1 MTERPMYLVLLAD
14 PAFTDKNL
22 NLIHFAQENFKDQA
36 LNAVVVAPASD
47 AAVAA
52 YEQAGLNELDVLT
65 YAQFSKVKVAQTAAS
80 ISEFLTGQSHSVVLF
95 GNDFGTTSIA
105 KQVAAKLHEPL
116 LTHINAVTAVDAGWQ
131 VQKRVYGGNLLQ
143 QLTLASDAPVLL
155 TCDVA
160 GVDETVS
167 ATTSAATVV
176 KNQAVTDVVAADDV
190 DYQALQTAVD
200 QLEDAK
206 VVVAGGRGMQGP
218 DGFKLLQQLADR
230 LHGSLGAS
238 RVAVD
243 AGWVG
248 KETMIGMTGK
258 TVVPDVYIA
267 VGISGAFQH
276 TIGMDQS
283 KYVIAINTDPDAAI
297 FKLANYGIV
306 GDGEAVVKQLLSKL
320 KTPVTS

>member
-1 MTERPMYLVLLAD
+1 MTERPIYLVLLAD
-14 PAFTDKNL
+14 PAFEDKNL
-22 NLIHFAQENFKDQA
+22 NLIHFAQENFSNTL

-47 AAVAA
+47 AAVTV

-65 YAQFSKVKVAQTAAS
+65 YAQFSKVKVVQTAAA
-80 ISEFLTGQSHSVVLF
+80 ISEFLTGQSHNVVLF

-105 KQVAAKLHEPL
+105 KQVAAQIHEPL
-116 LTHINAVTAVDAGWQ
+116 LTHINGVTAVDAGWQ

-160 GVDETVS
+160 GVDETVATS
-167 ATTSAATVV
+167 ATATVV
-176 KNQAVTDVVAADDV
+176 KNQAVTDVVAEDAV

-218 DGFKLLQQLADR
+218 EGFELLQQLADR

-243 AGWVG
+243 AGWVD
-248 KETMIGMTGK
+248 KKTMIGMTGK

-306 GDGEAVVKQLLSKL
+306 GDGEAVVKQLLSQL
-320 KTPVTS
+320 KTPVTN

>member
-1 MTERPMYLVLLAD
+1 MTEEPIYLVLLAD

-22 NLIHFAQENFKDQA
+22 NLIHFAQTSFNGA
-36 LNAVVVAPASD
+36 PLNAVVVAPASFP
-47 AAVAA
+47 AVSA

-65 YAQFSKVKVAQTAAS
+65 YAQFSKVKVAQTAAT
-80 ISEFLTGQSHSVVLF
+80 ISEFLTGQSHSIVLF

-105 KQVAAKLHEPL
+105 KLVAAQLREPL
-116 LTHINAVTAVDAGWQ
+116 LTHIQEVAALDSGWQ
-131 VQKRVYGGNLLQ
+131 VQKRVYGGSLLQ
-143 QLTLASDAPVLL
+143 QLTLAAGASVLL
-155 TCDVA
+155 TVDVA
-160 GVDETVS
+160 GVDESV
-167 ATTSAATVV
+167 ATSDTATKV
-176 KNQAVTDVVAADDV
+176 NDQAVTDVVAAADV
-190 DYQALQTAVD
+190 NYEALSEAVD

-218 DGFKLLQQLADR
+218 DGFKLLQKLADR

-243 AGWVG
+243 AGWVDN
-248 KETMIGMTGK
+248 KTMIGMTGK
-258 TVVPDVYIA
+258 TVVPDVYIG

-297 FKLANYGIV
+297 FKLANFGIV
-306 GDGEAVVKQLLSKL
+306 GDGETVVKELLSKL
-320 KTPVTS
+320 KTPVTN

>member
-1 MTERPMYLVLLAD
+1 MTERPIYLVLLAD

-22 NLIHFAQENFKDQA
+22 NLIHFAQDAFNDQP
-36 LNAVVVAPASD
+36 LNAVVVAPASEP
-47 AAVAA
+47 AVTD
-52 YEQAGLNELDVLT
+52 YEKAGLNELDVLT
-65 YAQFSKVKVAQTAAS
+65 YAQFSKAKVAQTAAT
-80 ISEFLTGQSHSVVLF
+80 ISEFLTGQSHSAVLF

-105 KQVAAKLHEPL
+105 KLVAAQLHEPL
-116 LTHINAVTAVDAGWQ
+116 ITHINDVSAVDDGWQ
-131 VQKRVYGGNLLQ
+131 LQKRVYNGNLLQ
-143 QLTLASDAPVLL
+143 QLTVKANEAALL
-155 TCDVA
+155 TVDVA
-160 GVDETVS
+160 GVNDKV
-167 ATTSAATVV
+167 AAGKQVTVV
-176 KNQAVTDVVAADDV
+176 KNRAVTKVATAADV
-190 DYQALQTAVD
+190 SYEALSTAVD
-200 QLEDAK
+200 QLEDAN

-218 DGFKLLQQLADR
+218 EGFELLQQLADR

-297 FKLANYGIV
+297 FKFADYGIV
-306 GDGEAVVKQLLSKL
+306 GDGETVVKQLLSQL
-320 KTPVTS
+320 KTPVAS